1 MRAHAAVEPAEPDR
15 PARRAPGRRRS
26 QGFLDQK
33 LLESV
38 RESVMADAAP
48 VTPSR
53 VAAAVQAS
61 GRLLGTAGALA
72 AVESI
77 SAELNG
83 LGPLQPLTRDPA
95 VTDIFVNGPDSVWL
109 DRGSGLERAPVVFS
123 GEPQI
128 RALAARLVAAGGRRL
143 DDGSPCVDVRLD
155 GGYRVH
161 AVLPPISTAGTLLSV
176 RIRRA
181 TVFSMPELRRDG
193 MFGTGILAG
202 LVQSVL
208 ERMVASRL
216 SFLISGATGSGKT
229 TLLATLLGLCHPGER
244 LVLIEDAAELNPVH
258 PHVVSLESRHGNLE
272 GGGAVDLGELV
283 RQALRMRPD
292 RLVVGECRGAEAG
305 GGQQPSPVR
314 LRVTGRDHDEHRR
327 TEPRHGSVGRGQALD
342 LRLQEQGGRCA
353 VIAPDAWPGRPGV
366 RDDRGLHHDPGV
378 GVRKARKRP
387 VPGFGAVQPRHR
399 RTCRRGQQ
407 HGGDRGGPH
416 PPSRGCGPPPVTG
429 RRCPR
434 RGQEPRSHTDTGRD
448 AHSHP
453 PPRRSQRECRGGP
466 HRQGGRDQ
474 SQIGRPFLPRVGGPQ
489 PPAGCRVDVGCAGDV
504 GGDGAVGGVHGRTS
518 G

>member
-1 MRAHAAVEPAEPDR
+1 MSAHSAVQPAGPDR
-15 PARRAPGRRRS
+15 ASRRAPGRRS
-26 QGFLDQK
+26 AQGIPDQK

-38 RESVMADAAP
+38 RESVMAEAVP

-109 DRGSGLERAPVVFS
+109 DRGKGLERAAVVFS
-123 GEPQI
+123 GEPQV

-143 DDGSPCVDVRLD
+143 DDSSPCVDVRLD

-176 RIRRA
+176 RIRRS
-181 TVFSMPELRRDG
+181 TVFTMPELRRDG
-193 MFGTGILAG
+193 MFGAGTGGG

-208 ERMVASRL
+208 ERMVAGRL

-229 TLLATLLGLCHPGER
+229 TLLATLLGLCDPGER

-292 RLVVGECRGAEAG
+292 RLIVGECRGAEVRELLSAMNTGHAGAG
-305 GGQQPSPVR
+305 GTIHANAAAAVPARLAALGALAGMGQDAVRQQVASAIDAVVHLERAGAGRRVASIGIMEPRDTGLSVSLALDVSRDQVRRGPAWLPLADRLGLDPAGEGGTAAPSPSPSAR
-314 LRVTGRDHDEHRR
+314 PPAARSAARPLRPD
-327 TEPRHGSVGRGQALD
+327 TEPA
-342 LRLQEQGGRCA
+342 
-353 VIAPDAWPGRPGV
+353 
-366 RDDRGLHHDPGV
+366 
-378 GVRKARKRP
+378 
-387 VPGFGAVQPRHR
+387 
-399 RTCRRGQQ
+399 
-407 HGGDRGGPH
+407 
-416 PPSRGCGPPPVTG
+416 
-429 RRCPR
+429 
-434 RGQEPRSHTDTGRD
+434 
-448 AHSHP
+448 
-453 PPRRSQRECRGGP
+453 
-466 HRQGGRDQ
+466 Q
-474 SQIGRPFLPRVGGPQ
+474 SWTPQ
-489 PPAGCRVDVGCAGDV
+489 
-504 GGDGAVGGVHGRTS
+504 
-518 G
+518 